1 MYELRLGQ
9 PFQHNSMPEMRA
21 TFANAG
27 ELCQQSGHFYFKR
40 RSWRSYTQTDSIEM
54 SALMKKNAEKL
65 WCFPQQ
71 MKKRIILLL
80 YSQL

>member
-27 ELCQQSGHFYFKR
+27 ELCQQSGHLTHK
-40 RSWRSYTQTDSIEM
+40 I
-54 SALMKKNAEKL
+54 A
-65 WCFPQQ
+65 
-71 MKKRIILLL
+71 
-80 YSQL
+80 

>member
-27 ELCQQSGHFYFKR
+27 ELCQQSGHFYFK
-40 RSWRSYTQTDSIEM
+40 
-54 SALMKKNAEKL
+54 KKVMEKL
-65 WCFPQQ
+65 YPNRQ
-71 MKKRIILLL
+71 
-80 YSQL
+80 Y

>member
-40 RSWRSYTQTDSIEM
+40 RDHPTFRVIKSI
-54 SALMKKNAEKL
+54 
-65 WCFPQQ
+65 
-71 MKKRIILLL
+71 
-80 YSQL
+80 

>member
-27 ELCQQSGHFYFKR
+27 ELCQQSGHFYG
-40 RSWRSYTQTDSIEM
+40 SSGIWSDEY
-54 SALMKKNAEKL
+54 MKLTIN
-65 WCFPQQ
+65 
-71 MKKRIILLL
+71 RV
-80 YSQL
+80 YSPSTSLSTNNQ